1 MGIALATTLLARRS
15 QYHQSTLGAHVNVWD
30 PETAVRLKQWTGH
43 FISQGADGFT
53 AERRAVAMLYRGTTD
68 QAQVLAYADAYV
80 VLVAIFVGII
90 LLLPFMRR
98 VRVDQTG
105 PKAGRGAPARAEPVP
120 EPAD

>member
-1 MGIALATTLLARRS
+1 
-15 QYHQSTLGAHVNVWD
+15 
-30 PETAVRLKQWTGH
+30 
-43 FISQGADGFT
+43 
-53 AERRAVAMLYRGTTD
+53 
-68 QAQVLAYADAYV
+68 
-80 VLVAIFVGII
+80 VGII

>member
-1 MGIALATTLLARRS
+1 
-15 QYHQSTLGAHVNVWD
+15 
-30 PETAVRLKQWTGH
+30 
-43 FISQGADGFT
+43 
-53 AERRAVAMLYRGTTD
+53 MLYRGTTD

-80 VLVAIFVGII
+80 VLLVLFGGII

-105 PKAGRGAPARAEPVP
+105 PCRGGRGAPEPVP